1 MAEELLPTKGTRE
14 IPWKNKYW
22 TDPEFKKVIIK
33 MLTELRKIINRNA
46 DHCNKELESIKI
58 NQSRTENS
66 IAEIKS
72 NLEAMNSQLN
82 DPKKCSSVLEN
93 RIMEITQ
100 LEQQKDKWKKKSNT
114 QDLWDNIKHAT
125 YT

>member
-1 MAEELLPTKGTRE
+1 
-14 IPWKNKYW
+14 
-22 TDPEFKKVIIK
+22 

-72 NLEAMNSQLN
+72 NLEAMNSQIN

-100 LEQQKDKWKKKSNT
+100 LEQQKDK
-114 QDLWDNIKHAT
+114 
-125 YT
+125 